1 MYFKCTHMKAAVV
14 MQYAEIGVRIGVTM
28 MFMCRVER
36 DATSCGVI

>member
-14 MQYAEIGVRIGVTM
+14 MQYAEIGVTM
-28 MFMCRVER
+28 MFMCCVKR